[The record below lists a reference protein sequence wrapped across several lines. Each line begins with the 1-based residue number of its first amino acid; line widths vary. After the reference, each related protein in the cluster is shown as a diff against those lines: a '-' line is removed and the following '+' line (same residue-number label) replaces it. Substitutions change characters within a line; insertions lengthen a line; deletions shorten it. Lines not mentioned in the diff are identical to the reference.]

1 MEAYVA
7 SSFSVN
13 VQSDF
18 CATLCM
24 IAGGADGAQLTRA
37 ARVLSDR
44 RLFT

>member
-18 CATLCM
+18 PSALCM
-24 IAGGADGAQLTRA
+24 TLA
-37 ARVLSDR
+37 AV
-44 RLFT
+44 RLCI